1 MPASDK
7 DIDFPPALQQACTTG
22 DLNLAKSLYTNFIKS
37 EPSLRLS
44 LLTQMAITSAR
55 NGHSTILS
63 FCFASGLKERP
74 FNCNDD
80 ILYAACSP
88 VCEAASIPVFAV
100 LLDEG
105 GLDVNHYL
113 ELLYG
118 DILNAAVEHGNIQLV
133 KYLIS
138 RGADPNSDRCALH
151 ADNIAVIAAIV
162 DDRNMHSTEML
173 RVLFEHG
180 AKIEETG
187 ALIRAAEVGNVEAV
201 KLIFEMKDDEVVL
214 DEQMEERLLDSRMR
228 NGDGTALYKAAA
240 GGHAETVDILIRK
253 GASIEFE
260 DPSGRSVIK
269 IARNNGHQALASR
282 LEQLM
287 SIFLSS

>member
-7 DIDFPPALQQACTTG
+7 DIDFTPALQQACTTG
-22 DLNLAKSLYTNFIKS
+22 DLNLAKSLYTNLIKS
-37 EPSLRLS
+37 EPSPRLS
-44 LLTQMAITSAR
+44 LLTQMAIKSAE
-55 NGHSTILS
+55 NGHSSILS

-113 ELLYG
+113 ECAG
-118 DILNAAVEHGNIQLV
+118 DILKSAVNRGNIQLV
-133 KYLIS
+133 KYLIG
-138 RGADPNSDRCALH
+138 RGADLNSDRCAPH
-151 ADNIAVIAAIV
+151 GDTIAVVTAIV
-162 DDRNMHSTEML
+162 DDRNRHSTEIL
-173 RVLFEHG
+173 RLLFEHG

-187 ALIRAAEVGNVEAV
+187 ALISAAEVGNVEAV
-201 KLIFEMKDDEVVL
+201 KLIFEMKSDEVVL
-214 DEQMEERLLDSRMR
+214 EEETEEGLMDRRMR
-228 NGDGTALYKAAA
+228 NDDGTALYKAAA
-240 GGHAETVDILIRK
+240 GGHAEIVDILIRK
-253 GASIEFE
+253 GANIGFE

-287 SIFLSS
+287 SIFPSS

>member
-1 MPASDK
+1 MPASGK

-22 DLNLAKSLYTNFIKS
+22 DLNLAKSLYTSLIKS
-37 EPSLRLS
+37 EPLPRLS

-55 NGHSTILS
+55 NGHSKILS

-80 ILYAACSP
+80 ILYAACST

-133 KYLIS
+133 KYLFA

-151 ADNIAVIAAIV
+151 ADNIGVIAAIV
-162 DDRNMHSTEML
+162 DDRNKHSTEML

-180 AKIEETG
+180 ATIEETG

-201 KLIFEMKDDEVVL
+201 KLIFEIKGDEVVL
-214 DEQMEERLLDSRMR
+214 EEETEEGLVDRRMR
-228 NGDGTALYKAAA
+228 NDDGTALYKAAA
-240 GGHAETVDILIRK
+240 GGHAEIVDILIRK
-253 GASIEFE
+253 GANIGFE
-260 DPSGRSVIK
+260 DPLGRSVIK
-269 IARNNGHQALASR
+269 IARNSGHQALASR

-287 SIFLSS
+287 SIFPPS